1 MTFKKID
8 DYKGRDELVQEH
20 LRLKDELKD
29 RFISKRLGEEFLVK
43 ERDKMFKPITDK
55 QEEENKIL
63 KEQKQL
69 FENMLNNTNKPKAIT
84 GPDLETEDI
93 ATKYIGNKDSDEV
106 YGIRKEGTKLIM
118 GEKEVKLNDKRDIII
133 DDVTYE
139 GTPGLWDLIME
150 KNRGKI
156 ARNYEEGKYT
166 NNDLLNYKKILQHSR
181 SIYRKDGRLKEG
193 KSPKYS
199 FIKEVLSIEEGE
211 GISARSAADLRS
223 DSTFGSCSEGVVK
236 TVTIPCDPNDLLKR
250 MDLLIASKKA
260 GNTGVDQELK
270 AVLKSLFKKK
280 VIDKNQLNL
289 LSLH

>member
-8 DYKGRDELVQEH
+8 DYKRRDELVQEH

-29 RFISKRLGEEFLVK
+29 RFISKRLGEEFLVR
-43 ERDKMFKPITDK
+43 EREKMFKPITDK

-69 FENMLNNTNKPKAIT
+69 FENMLNNTNNPKAIT
-84 GPDLETEDI
+84 ESDLETETIKEDI
-93 ATKYIGNKDSDEV
+93 ATKYIGNKNSDEV
-106 YGIRKEGTKLIM
+106 YGIRKEGTKLYM

-156 ARNYEEGKYT
+156 ARNYEEDKYT
-166 NNDLLNYKKILQHSR
+166 NNDLINYKKILQHSR
-181 SIYRKDGRLKEG
+181 SIYRKDGKLKG
-193 KSPKYS
+193 GRSPKYS
-199 FIKEVLSIEEGE
+199 FIKEVLSIKEGE
-211 GISARSAADLRS
+211 GI
-223 DSTFGSCSEGVVK
+223 K

-250 MDLLIASKKA
+250 MDLLIANKKA

-280 VIDKNQLNL
+280 VIDKNQLSL
-289 LSLH
+289 LSQI

>member
-8 DYKGRDELVQEH
+8 DYKRRDELVQEH

-29 RFISKRLGEEFLVK
+29 RFISKRLGEEFLVR
-43 ERDKMFKPITDK
+43 EREKMFKPITDK

-69 FENMLNNTNKPKAIT
+69 FENMLNNTNNPKAIT
-84 GPDLETEDI
+84 ESDLETETIKEDI
-93 ATKYIGNKDSDEV
+93 ATKYIGNKNSDEV
-106 YGIRKEGTKLIM
+106 YGIRKEGAKLYM

-133 DDVTYE
+133 DNVTYE

-156 ARNYEEGKYT
+156 ARNYEEDKYT
-166 NNDLLNYKKILQHSR
+166 NNDLINYKKILQHSR
-181 SIYRKDGRLKEG
+181 SIYRKDGKLKG
-193 KSPKYS
+193 GRSPKYS

-211 GISARSAADLRS
+211 GI
-223 DSTFGSCSEGVVK
+223 K

-280 VIDKNQLNL
+280 VIDKNQLSL
-289 LSLH
+289 LSQI

>member
-1 MTFKKID
+1 MTLKKID
-8 DYKGRDELVQEH
+8 DFKRRDELVQEH

-43 ERDKMFKPITDK
+43 EREKMFKPITDK

-84 GPDLETEDI
+84 GPDLETETIEEDI
-93 ATKYIGNKDSDEV
+93 ATKYIGNKDSDTV

-118 GEKEVKLNDKRDIII
+118 GEKEVKLNDKRDFII

-166 NNDLLNYKKILQHSR
+166 NNDLLNNKKILQHSR
-181 SIYRKDGRLKEG
+181 SVYRKDGKLKGG
-193 KSPKYS
+193 KSPKYN
-199 FIKEVLSIEEGE
+199 FIKEVVSIQEGE
-211 GISARSAADLRS
+211 GIPS
-223 DSTFGSCSEGVVK
+223 VK

-280 VIDKNQLNL
+280 VIDKNKLSL
-289 LSLH
+289 LSMC

>member
-8 DYKGRDELVQEH
+8 DYKRRDELVQEH

-29 RFISKRLGEEFLVK
+29 RFISKRLGEEFLVR
-43 ERDKMFKPITDK
+43 EREKMFKPITDK

-69 FENMLNNTNKPKAIT
+69 FENMLNNTNNPKAIT
-84 GPDLETEDI
+84 ESDLETETIKEDI
-93 ATKYIGNKDSDEV
+93 ATKYIGNKNSDEV
-106 YGIRKEGTKLIM
+106 YGIRKEGTRLYM

-156 ARNYEEGKYT
+156 ARNYEEDKYT
-166 NNDLLNYKKILQHSR
+166 NNDLINYKKILQHSR
-181 SIYRKDGRLKEG
+181 SIYRKDGKLKG
-193 KSPKYS
+193 GRSPKYS

-211 GISARSAADLRS
+211 GI
-223 DSTFGSCSEGVVK
+223 K

-280 VIDKNQLNL
+280 VIDKNQL
-289 LSLH
+289 SLFSQI